1 MMEISINI
9 EDKVVT
15 ILYKDDMDLQEVIRR
30 ATRMMQ
36 HMSSYRVDII
46 PMSDPTDVFS
56 IDL

>member
-1 MMEISINI
+1 MEISINI